1 MNKHSRDDLKQMQAL
16 PLGSKIAMTKRRIRE
31 WYEHWNGQVYV
42 SFSGGKDS
50 TVLKHIVDSMY
61 SDVPA
66 VFVNT
71 GLEYPEIQRFVRE
84 VKAGKW
90 DCFNVD
96 VEILRPEMRFD
107 QVIQKYGYPVA
118 SKAISRKVSDARKG
132 IPYAMKYFENKAV
145 DRYGN
150 PSKFNC
156 MKWKFLIDAPF
167 PVSHKCCDVMKKK
180 PFNLYENQSNRKPI
194 IGTMAAESTLREKAW
209 LKAGCNAFDSKKP
222 KSQPLSFWTEQDI
235 LHYIRQYN
243 VPYCPIYGEIRIKR
257 RDGEAE
263 GQINLIDYLGCYEPE
278 DVLETT
284 GCKRTGCMFC
294 MFGCHLEREPNRFQ
308 RMKITHPKQ
317 YAYCIGGGEY
327 VDGIW
332 QPSKEG
338 LGMGKVL
345 DYIHV
350 KY

>member
-1 MNKHSRDDLKQMQAL
+1 MNKHSVDDLKQMQAL

-61 SDVPA
+61 PDVQS

-71 GLEYPEIQRFVRE
+71 GLEYPEIQRF
-84 VKAGKW
+84 AMAQQ
-90 DCFNVD
+90 NV
-96 VEILRPEMRFD
+96 VTVRPEMRFG
-107 QVIQKYGYPVA
+107 QVIQEYGYPVA
-118 SKAISRKVSDARKG
+118 SKRVAGYVETAKRNPDSKRARWIRGEEKT
-132 IPYAMKYFENKAV
+132 
-145 DRYGN
+145 
-150 PSKFNC
+150 KFVTGG
-156 MKWKFLIDAPF
+156 KWAFLIDAPF
-167 PVSHKCCDVMKKK
+167 KVSAKCCAVMKHKPINQYAKQTGKK
-180 PFNLYENQSNRKPI
+180 AI
-194 IGTMAAESTLREKAW
+194 IGTMATESPNREQAW
-209 LKAGCNAFDSKKP
+209 LVNGCNALESNTP
-222 KSQPLSFWTEQDI
+222 TSQPLSFWTEQDI

-243 VPYCPIYGEIRIKR
+243 VPYCTIYGEIRIKQ

-294 MFGCHLEREPNRFQ
+294 MFGCHLEREPNRFR
-308 RMKITHPKQ
+308 RMRVTHPKQ
-317 YAYCIGGGEY
+317 YNYCIGGGEY

>member
-66 VFVNT
+66 VYVNT

-90 DCFNVD
+90 DCFNAD

-118 SKAISRKVSDARKG
+118 SKAVSRKVSDARKG
-132 IPYAMKYFENKAV
+132 IPYAMKYFENTAV
-145 DRYGN
+145 DRDGN

-156 MKWKFLIDAPF
+156 PKWKFLIDAPF
-167 PVSHKCCDVMKKK
+167 PVSHECCDVMKKK
-180 PFNLYENQSNRKPI
+180 PFKLYENQSNRKPI
-194 IGTMAAESTLREKAW
+194 IGTMAAESTLREKTW
-209 LKAGCNAFDSKKP
+209 MKTGCNAFDSKEP
-222 KSQPLSFWTEQDI
+222 RSAPMSFWTEQDI
-235 LHYIRQYN
+235 LRYIKQFD
-243 VPYCPIYGEIRIKR
+243 VPYCPVYGEIRIKHR
-257 RDGEAE
+257 KGEEE
-263 GQINLIDYLGCYEPE
+263 GQLNLIDYLGCYELE

-308 RMKITHPKQ
+308 RMRVTHPKQ

-327 VDGIW
+327 ADGIW
-332 QPSKEG
+332 KPSKEG